1 MKKQTQN
8 TKAKSWN
15 NIAGKEIESMNWNAL
30 IIFNKILL
38 MFKNLLRQDQKKPYL
53 SLSTSLKKSFSGNF
67 KIRQNLEYE
76 ASEHSLWNSIFAI
89 PLAI

>member
-1 MKKQTQN
+1 
-8 TKAKSWN
+8 
-15 NIAGKEIESMNWNAL
+15 
-30 IIFNKILL
+30 

-53 SLSTSLKKSFSGNF
+53 SLSTPLKKSFSGNF